1 MSRETT
7 IDLYGAPGTKE
18 TRAVTKQGL
27 RGERTEER
35 GQTKPQQRRTINT
48 EQGAVIVEE
57 QSGVAFAEAKGAA
70 AKAAR
75 PPKPAKPRRRGRQR
89 GVAIASVAFVVG
101 VALVFRRARYAVFGV
116 RSLGHCQG
124 GL

>member
-7 IDLYGAPGTKE
+7 IDLYGAPRTKE
-18 TRAVTKQGL
+18 TRAVSKQGL

-35 GQTKPQQRRTINT
+35 HYARPEQRRAIKT
-48 EQGAVIVEE
+48 EQGAVIVED

-75 PPKPAKPRRRGRQR
+75 PPKLANPLGGGRQR
-89 GVAIASVAFVVG
+89 GVAIASVALVVG
-101 VALVFRRARYAVFGV
+101 LVLGFRRARYAVFGV
-116 RSLGHCQG
+116 RSVGHPQG
-124 GL
+124 GI